1 MLTYL
6 VAVFA
11 GEELLVSGNGEAEW
25 ALDHILDRDCLHQ
38 TWKVS
43 RFARLPAAVELSY
56 LSSDKR

>member
-25 ALDHILDRDCLHQ
+25 ALDHILDCDCLHQ

-43 RFARLPAAVELSY
+43 RFA
-56 LSSDKR
+56 